1 MSVLKAENL
10 VDDETLNAIHLQF
23 EHILRHKELKPHAP
37 REIDASYVFHELIS
51 QGRIAQRPLA
61 MRQGTSRDGVDFV
74 NRIALDGG
82 FAEWR
87 HCFWLPSVR
96 GLSAARKR
104 PSLLSRFE
112 RQTDKLK
119 LKLKPGALR
128 NPLDFLD
135 KLWRKDGGSG
145 GGGPLV

>member
-74 NRIALDGG
+74 NRIAPRRRLRGMAPLLLAAFCSWPLG
-82 FAEWR
+82 RAQAAFA
-87 HCFWLPSVR
+87 
-96 GLSAARKR
+96 
-104 PSLLSRFE
+104 
-112 RQTDKLK
+112 
-119 LKLKPGALR
+119 
-128 NPLDFLD
+128 PLEI
-135 KLWRKDGGSG
+135 
-145 GGGPLV
+145 